1 MRQHN
6 EMNAALIQNL
16 NPEHDERGSWFMQ
29 ALRGDSDAAT
39 RLYAACVP
47 VVRSWLRQ
55 RVSDTMAEECAHDA
69 MVLAFQ
75 RGDRFQAGT
84 SFPVWLRTLAWR
96 LALKALRSDS
106 RRKARE
112 MTFETEHRSC
122 GLPHDERVFA
132 ALERSVARL
141 PGEERQIIR
150 RRFELDH
157 SASEIATSLGRS
169 RVAVAVS
176 IHRICKRL
184 RTGLEHHAHAFPAT
198 NIQHPRP

>member
-6 EMNAALIQNL
+6 TMNAALIQHL
-16 NPEHDERGSWFMQ
+16 NPGHDERGSWFMQ
-29 ALRGDSDAAT
+29 ALRGDPDAAT
-39 RLYAACVP
+39 RLYEACVP
-47 VVRSWLRQ
+47 AVRSWLRQ
-55 RVSDTMAEECAHDA
+55 RVSDAMAEECAHDA

-106 RRKARE
+106 RRRTRE

-122 GLPHDERVFA
+122 GLPHDETVFA
-132 ALERSVARL
+132 ALDRCVAQL
-141 PGEERQIIR
+141 PGEERQLIHQ
-150 RRFELDH
+150 RFDLDY
-157 SASEIATSLGRS
+157 SAGEIAAGLGRS

-184 RTGLEHHAHAFPAT
+184 RTGLRHHSFPAT
-198 NIQHPRP
+198 NNQHTRP